1 METPVPSLSSRIRVD
16 PLDPVFHAILT
27 EALEQGGDLS
37 GAGGGRGVVYVTMQP
52 YGETLQGEH
61 VVLVDRPFRVGQV
74 LNAIRRA
81 LEEYGHS
88 QSIGIGPY
96 SLRIVES
103 VLLREGGP
111 PVRLT
116 DRERDLLVALARAEG
131 CKLDRREI
139 LENIWGYVE
148 GVETHT
154 VETLVYRLRQKM
166 EPDPANPTI
175 LLTDG
180 SGYRIG

>member
-1 METPVPSLSSRIRVD
+1 MPSFLSRIRVD
-16 PLDPVFHAILT
+16 PVDPVFHAIMT
-27 EALEQGGDLS
+27 ESLEQAGDLS
-37 GAGGGRGVVYVTMQP
+37 SLSGGKEGVYVTMQP
-52 YGETLQGEH
+52 CGEPPEGERI
-61 VVLVDRPFRVGQV
+61 VRVTKPFRAGQV

-81 LEEYGHS
+81 LEEERNA
-88 QSIGIGPY
+88 QGIQMGPY
-96 SLRIVES
+96 DLRVAAA
-103 VLLREGGP
+103 VLVREEHP

-116 DRERDLLVALARAEG
+116 DRERDLLAALAKAEG
-131 CKLDRREI
+131 RRLDRSEI
-139 LENIWGYVE
+139 LENVWGYVE

-180 SGYRIG
+180 SGYRIA